1 MSIAPPQPGEYND
14 FNWEYIRRVPAGDVL
29 QFMEIQVAETVA
41 LLGGLSEEQVLARPA
56 PGEWN
61 IKEIIGHL
69 CDGERVFSYRALRFA
84 RGDQTPLP
92 GFDQDPYV
100 ANGNASQRSLADL
113 LGEFSALRQA
123 NLHLF
128 RSFTPEATTNIGIA
142 SGNPVSVRS
151 LIYMC
156 AGHEHHHMES
166 IRKVYLGM
174 QA

>member
-29 QFMEIQVAETVA
+29 QFMETQVAETVA

-92 GFDQDPYV
+92 GFDPGP
-100 ANGNASQRSLADL
+100 ANRRSRAVW
-113 LGEFSALRQA
+113 FSW
-123 NLHLF
+123 
-128 RSFTPEATTNIGIA
+128 
-142 SGNPVSVRS
+142 
-151 LIYMC
+151 
-156 AGHEHHHMES
+156 
-166 IRKVYLGM
+166 IRRCSTF
-174 QA
+174 